1 MNESIPEIEEE
12 PLLNGLRAGD
22 LSAFETIYEH
32 YWYPLFLVAFRKLKS
47 KEIAEELV
55 QDIFVKLWERRATVQ
70 IIHLRYYLFS
80 AIRYAVIDH
89 IRTQINQEQYN
100 TYYRAFLT
108 QEDVTTEETIVG
120 NELLAIL
127 EDGLKTLPEKS
138 KKIFRLNYLD
148 NWSVSQIAVHLHLS
162 EKAVEYHLT
171 KAVKFLRMHCKEH
184 FIVLAL
190 YYMISYP

>member
-1 MNESIPEIEEE
+1 MSESSPEIEEE

-22 LSAFETIYEH
+22 ISAFETIYQQ

-47 KEIAEELV
+47 KEVAEELV
-55 QDIFVKLWERRATVQ
+55 QDLFVKLWERRGEARIT
-70 IIHLRYYLFS
+70 HLRYYLFS

-89 IRTQINQEQYN
+89 IRTQTNQEQYS
-100 TYYRAFLT
+100 TYYRAFLA

-148 NWSVSQIAVHLHLS
+148 NWSVSQIATHLHLS

-190 YYMISYP
+190 YYMISHP